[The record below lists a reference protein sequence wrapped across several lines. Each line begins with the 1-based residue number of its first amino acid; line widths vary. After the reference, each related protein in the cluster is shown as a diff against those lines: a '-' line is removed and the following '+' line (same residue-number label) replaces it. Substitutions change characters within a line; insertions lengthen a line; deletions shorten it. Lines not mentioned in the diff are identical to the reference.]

1 MVVQG
6 APGGLA
12 QGVRRRL
19 EAWGRLE
26 VEGRGKA
33 VSLWCQD
40 RATFLRALVSLADT
54 VVPSSLNFRFLQP
67 RTKAARAPPTRINCA
82 MATALACRVFL
93 TEEQIFSFDWKAEKL
108 CRDNTS
114 EKALSRHLTCFIKT
128 VRCAEVAVTDSG
140 LTVAFHGLADLEAA
154 LRQFC
159 SSGTDSLAKLAA
171 TGGRS
176 FTLLPSRGSYGVFS
190 ALRVQPGH
198 FSRFGKC
205 QANNCSV
212 WFASKHSMVRA
223 LRDPFVQRTYPALW
237 IDFRNIFIMAKTSV
251 RRAPPPAA
259 PADPGVT
266 CPQLARLLEQCRR
279 TAARLGLQ
287 PRHGHIPSAK
297 LARTGYQQSHLPRG
311 AAGPAAEDQQEK
323 QLTSKLRLL
332 RAVTAEEAS
341 EVARAMLEGEVAGL
355 TGPTLRD
362 LKVARVE
369 DFLKDSLGIDNT
381 AAARD
386 KVEQN
391 VSFNSFLASIEEIS
405 EEEGEDFL
413 TTEEEAKMEA
423 KEETKN
429 TEESKAEVHPSLQK
443 QEARRAIMERFGL
456 MDKEARAGDREESA
470 EQEEENVKEGGKSM
484 DTVGELMKRSVEDVE
499 KPDGKELEEAEDQG
513 SAQEPELAG
522 VETEQV
528 EEEDL
533 EQEKMKEENPEE
545 TEEGKPK
552 DARAEKCSE
561 QLDEDS
567 VVKKDEVTEKKGE
580 QSSETDELSV
590 EKIKL
595 ADCGMKKDET
605 VENNCKMFEE
615 SRVSQ
620 TEDAKSKLAE
630 SKNAEEMGIN
640 DDSGLGA
647 LADSSHAAAE
657 QSLANMEETKE
668 NSGNESLGEVS
679 KEESSQESDAA
690 KKEEVAAEEPALV
703 LVVTPAGG
711 ASPSALLE
719 QVREDMEWFD
729 VPGVEVAEVEGELEV
744 AVADRELGMTAM
756 AGLRHKYNIKP
767 KVSLGDARLRDLS
780 LVQQMLML
788 AVS

>member
-1 MVVQG
+1 
-6 APGGLA
+6 
-12 QGVRRRL
+12 
-19 EAWGRLE
+19 
-26 VEGRGKA
+26 
-33 VSLWCQD
+33 
-40 RATFLRALVSLADT
+40 
-54 VVPSSLNFRFLQP
+54 
-67 RTKAARAPPTRINCA
+67 
-82 MATALACRVFL
+82 
-93 TEEQIFSFDWKAEKL
+93 
-108 CRDNTS
+108 
-114 EKALSRHLTCFIKT
+114 
-128 VRCAEVAVTDSG
+128 
-140 LTVAFHGLADLEAA
+140 
-154 LRQFC
+154 
-159 SSGTDSLAKLAA
+159 
-171 TGGRS
+171 
-176 FTLLPSRGSYGVFS
+176 
-190 ALRVQPGH
+190 
-198 FSRFGKC
+198 
-205 QANNCSV
+205 
-212 WFASKHSMVRA
+212 
-223 LRDPFVQRTYPALW
+223 
-237 IDFRNIFIMAKTSV
+237 
-251 RRAPPPAA
+251 
-259 PADPGVT
+259 
-266 CPQLARLLEQCRR
+266 
-279 TAARLGLQ
+279 
-287 PRHGHIPSAK
+287 
-297 LARTGYQQSHLPRG
+297 
-311 AAGPAAEDQQEK
+311 
-323 QLTSKLRLL
+323 
-332 RAVTAEEAS
+332 
-341 EVARAMLEGEVAGL
+341 
-355 TGPTLRD
+355 
-362 LKVARVE
+362 
-369 DFLKDSLGIDNT
+369 
-381 AAARD
+381 
-386 KVEQN
+386 
-391 VSFNSFLASIEEIS
+391 
-405 EEEGEDFL
+405 
-413 TTEEEAKMEA
+413 
-423 KEETKN
+423 
-429 TEESKAEVHPSLQK
+429 
-443 QEARRAIMERFGL
+443 
-456 MDKEARAGDREESA
+456 
-470 EQEEENVKEGGKSM
+470 M

-528 EEEDL
+528 EEEDV

-744 AVADRELGMTAM
+744 AVGDRELGMTAM

>member
-6 APGGLA
+6 APAGLP

-26 VEGRGKA
+26 VEGKVA
-33 VSLWCQD
+33 ALWCQD

-67 RTKAARAPPTRINCA
+67 RAKAPRAQPARINCA

-108 CRDNTS
+108 YRDNTG

-140 LTVAFHGLADLEAA
+140 LTVAFHCPADLEAA

-171 TGGRS
+171 AGGRS

-223 LRDPFVQRTYPALW
+223 LRDAFVQRTYPALW

-251 RRAPPPAA
+251 RRAAPPAA

-287 PRHGHIPSAK
+287 PRHGHIPSAR
-297 LARTGYQQSHLPRG
+297 LTRTGYQHSHVPRG
-311 AAGPAAEDQQEK
+311 DMGAAAATAAEDQHEK
-323 QLTSKLRLL
+323 QLTIKLRLL

-341 EVARAMLEGEVAGL
+341 EVTRAMLEGEVAGL

-386 KVEQN
+386 KVEHN
-391 VSFNSFLASIEEIS
+391 TSFNSFLASIEEIS
-405 EEEGEDFL
+405 EEEGDDFL
-413 TTEEEAKMEA
+413 GMAEEAKLESKDEA
-423 KEETKN
+423 KNSRERKT
-429 TEESKAEVHPSLQK
+429 EVHPSLQK
-443 QEARRAIMERFGL
+443 KEARRAIMERFGL
-456 MDKEARAGDREESA
+456 VDKEARAGAKEGSVK
-470 EQEEENVKEGGKSM
+470 QEEEKFKEAGKTM
-484 DTVGELMKRSVEDVE
+484 DTKEKVAELKIENNEKSDRKEQKVAEHQENIHESEAVG
-499 KPDGKELEEAEDQG
+499 LE
-513 SAQEPELAG
+513 AG
-522 VETEQV
+522 QDEQKV
-528 EEEDL
+528 L
-533 EQEKMKEENPEE
+533 EQEKIKEEKLKETEKGISKDASPDKSYEKLEENNAVGKAGTKEKRERSSE
-545 TEEGKPK
+545 TEE
-552 DARAEKCSE
+552 
-561 QLDEDS
+561 QS
-567 VVKKDEVTEKKGE
+567 VKEG
-580 QSSETDELSV
+580 
-590 EKIKL
+590 KL
-595 ADCGMKKDET
+595 ADCKLGKDEN
-605 VENNCKMFEE
+605 VENENVSNSCESESMLEE
-615 SRVSQ
+615 PKVSQ
-620 TEDAKSKLAE
+620 SEDEKSKVAE
-630 SKNAEEMGIN
+630 TKNAEEVASIE
-640 DDSGLGA
+640 DSGLGA
-647 LADSSHAAAE
+647 TLGDTSQAAAE
-657 QSLANMEETKE
+657 QDSVNMESLAKE
-668 NSGNESLGEVS
+668 S
-679 KEESSQESDAA
+679 KEEEKKEDLPKSDAA
-690 KKEEVAAEEPALV
+690 NKEEVATKEAALV
-703 LVVTPAGG
+703 LVVTPAAD
-711 ASPSALLE
+711 ASLSTLLE

-729 VPGVEVAEVEGELEV
+729 VPGLEIAEVEGELEV
-744 AVADRELGMTAM
+744 AVEDRELGMAAM
-756 AGLRHKYNIKP
+756 VGLRHKYNIKP
-767 KVSLGDARLRDLS
+767 KVSWIRS
-780 LVQQMLML
+780 LN
-788 AVS
+788 SFSCSIG